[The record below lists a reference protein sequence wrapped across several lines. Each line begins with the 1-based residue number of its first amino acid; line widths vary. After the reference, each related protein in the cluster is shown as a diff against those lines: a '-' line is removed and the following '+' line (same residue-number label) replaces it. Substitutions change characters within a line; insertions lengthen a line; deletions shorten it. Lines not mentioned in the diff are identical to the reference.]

1 MTSEKTLKQFNL
13 RITKIRLAV
22 LDALSTSPAA
32 LSYSVLQD
40 ALGAFDR
47 TTLYRTLLT
56 LTDHGLIHKAY
67 EENGES
73 YYARCFGCTGKEHQH
88 EHLHLKCSS
97 CGGVECLEISEELKL
112 NLAQLPFEEIN
123 LSAKGPCSS
132 CAIQGG

>member
-67 EENGES
+67 EETS
-73 YYARCFGCTGKEHQH
+73 
-88 EHLHLKCSS
+88 L
-97 CGGVECLEISEELKL
+97 
-112 NLAQLPFEEIN
+112 
-123 LSAKGPCSS
+123 
-132 CAIQGG
+132 

>member
-1 MTSEKTLKQFNL
+1 MTSEETLEQFNL
-13 RITKIRLAV
+13 RKTKIRIAV
-22 LDALSTSPAA
+22 LDSLSQSEVAQ
-32 LSYSVLQD
+32 SYSTMQN
-40 ALGAFDR
+40 ALHEFDR

-56 LTDHGLIHKAY
+56 LTEYGLIHKAY

-73 YYARCFGCTGKEHQH
+73 FYARCFGCTGQDHHH

-123 LSAKGPCSS
+123 ISAKGPCSS